1 MRKEIVEIVTQAAK
15 AGAAEM
21 LKALKP
27 EADLIS
33 QREAYATFGI
43 AFVKKHESGLT
54 ITRKGSAKNSKK
66 YYSRAE
72 LVQLVASRTLA
83 RDIFM
88 LEAVS

>member
-1 MRKEIVEIVTQAAK
+1 MKSEYIEIVAEAAK

-33 QREAYATFGI
+33 QRQAYALFGTS
-43 AFVKKHESGLT
+43 FVKKHEDGLT
-54 ITRKGSAKNSKK
+54 ITRKGAADNSKK

-83 RDIFM
+83 RNIVR
-88 LEAVS
+88 LESKL